1 VCNKRVGVV
10 LFQLG
15 GPDSLEAVEPFLY
28 NLFSDPDIIDF
39 PLARIAR
46 QPLARLIAANRAK
59 KVRSHYAEIG
69 GRSPI
74 RELTLRQA
82 QALQTE
88 LRPDLTASVVVAM
101 RYWHPLTA
109 EAMRQLQAERV
120 EELVLL
126 PLYPQYSS
134 TTTGSSLNEW
144 RRRAAAFGLDG
155 LPAHMIREFYEHPGY
170 VDSLVEQ
177 VDRTL
182 ERYGAGK
189 TVHLVFSAHNV
200 PATVIE
206 AGDPY
211 CAQIESTMKLVMSR
225 GGWAAPAHLCYQSK
239 VGGARWLEPSLDK
252 TIEELAARGAENLLV
267 IPIAFVCDHVETL
280 SEIDIEAREKAAR
293 CGIRQFEMMPGLND
307 SPRFICTLAELVRA
321 ALGRQKAAGPPQTA
335 RWPCATGSHIAS

>member
-1 VCNKRVGVV
+1 MRNKRVGVV

-82 QALQTE
+82 EALQAE
-88 LRPDLTASVVVAM
+88 LRPEIHASVVVAM

-109 EAMRQLQAERV
+109 EAIHQLQARRV

-134 TTTGSSLNEW
+134 TTTGSSLKEW
-144 RRRAAAFGLDG
+144 GRRAAESGLDG
-155 LPAHMIREFYEHPGY
+155 LPVRVIREFYEHPAY

-182 ERYGAGK
+182 QCFEPGK
-189 TVHLVFSAHNV
+189 TVHLIFSAHNV
-200 PATVIE
+200 PTAVIE

-211 CAQIESTMKLVMSR
+211 RAQIESTMNLVMNR
-225 GGWAAPAHLCYQSK
+225 GAWATPAHLCYQSK

-267 IPIAFVCDHVETL
+267 IPIAFVSDHVETL
-280 SEIDIEAREKAAR
+280 GEIDIEAREKARR
-293 CGIRQFEMMPGLND
+293 CGIQQFEMMPGLND
-307 SPRFICTLAELVRA
+307 SPRFIGALAELVRA
-321 ALGRQKAAGPPQTA
+321 ALGDGSSQLSAVSFQQAAVSA
-335 RWPCATGSHIAS
+335 DR